1 MPDARPLLAWSSDHC
16 TVPLPVGHPFPMEKY
31 RALREL
37 LLAQG
42 VLSADEVTRASPA
55 PVEWLTR
62 AHDPAYVERMLAGRL
77 AAEEVRRL
85 GLPWSEALVARAR
98 AAVFGTV
105 EAARAALVH
114 GIAGNLAGGTHH
126 AFADSGEG
134 YCLFNDVA
142 VAVAAL
148 RADAADGHRKAA
160 RPFVLDLD
168 VHQGN
173 GTAAMFAGDASVF
186 TLSLH
191 SRTNYPLHKKTS
203 SLDVALEDGT
213 GDDAYLALLDRH
225 VPAALDRHAPDLV
238 FYQAGVDTHVDDRLG
253 RLALT
258 HAGLAER
265 DRRVFAW
272 AGERGLPIVF
282 MLGGGY
288 GRPLATTI
296 EAHAGTWRAAR
307 AARARRPPAPAG
319 SW

>member
-1 MPDARPLLAWSSDHC
+1 MPDAQPLLAWSSDHC
-16 TVPLPVGHPFPMEKY
+16 AVPLPAGHPFPMEKY
-31 RALREL
+31 GALREL
-37 LLAQG
+37 LLAEG
-42 VLSADEVTRASPA
+42 VLAAHEVTRSSPA
-55 PVEWLTR
+55 PVAWLAR
-62 AHDPAYVERMLAGRL
+62 AHDPAFVDRMLAGRL

-85 GLPWSEALVARAR
+85 GLPWSDALVARAR

-105 EAARAALVH
+105 EAARAALAH
-114 GIAGNLAGGTHH
+114 GVAGNLAGGTHH
-126 AFADSGEG
+126 AFADRGEG

-148 RADAADGHRKAA
+148 RAEHAGAA

-191 SRTNYPLHKKTS
+191 SRTNYPLHKETS

-272 AGERGLPIVF
+272 AAERGLPIAF

-288 GRPLATTI
+288 GRPLAATI